1 MTNSLTKV
9 EAIAWEKACEA
20 FEANNIFAQNAEVY
34 KPSAGYAEQAGQTV
48 RIPYAN
54 QIESSTGLDTTGQ
67 TKDIIDVTVPISLA
81 ASDIKNSKFAVT
93 AIEGNFERRVS
104 DNMKAAV
111 RKLSSDVSTEIA
123 NKIIDEG
130 ALVGTKASSA
140 LTSYSDFAKAG
151 TILDEIEAYGTDRFM
166 YLPPRMAQGLANDL
180 GMRATDNNRDH
191 MAYTDGR
198 LPNINDFNTF
208 KTNALKTVS
217 GSSASGVTVNGA
229 NQNVTVVAYQSD
241 VTPSSG
247 TVNDPRYSTLT
258 VSASHGLVAGD
269 VITIAGVNR
278 VGVDSK
284 TDTGQLMT
292 FRVKSVDTNDLTV
305 SPAII
310 SSGAYQNVSA
320 APANSA
326 AVTVRN
332 TADAQPAVF
341 TTKEAV
347 NLFCSDLNF
356 SLLEGSNQVV
366 LDTYTSSSGLSIAFI
381 RWGDGD
387 TTSTNHRLTVW
398 CKPNVVDPLKCG
410 ILLPSQALDL

>member
-1 MTNSLTKV
+1 MANSLTKV

-20 FEANNIFAQNAEVY
+20 FEANNVFAQNAEVY
-34 KPSAGYAEQAGQTV
+34 KPSAGFAEQAGQTV

-54 QIESSTGLDTTGQ
+54 QIESSTGLDTTSQ
-67 TKDIIDVTVPISLA
+67 TKDITDVTVPISLA
-81 ASDIKNSKFAVT
+81 ASDIKNSKFAVN
-93 AIEGNFERRVS
+93 AIEGNFERRIA
-104 DNMKAAV
+104 DNMRAAV

-130 ALVGTKASSA
+130 SLVGTSTST
-140 LTSYSDFAKAG
+140 LTNYSDFAKAG
-151 TILDEIEAYGTDRFM
+151 TILDELEATTSDRFM
-166 YLPPRMAQGLANDL
+166 YLPPRMAAGVANEL
-180 GMRATDNNRDH
+180 GSRATDNSRDH

-198 LPNINDFNTF
+198 LPHIDAFNTF
-208 KTNALKTVS
+208 KTNALKSVS

-229 NQNVTVVAYQSD
+229 NQNVSVVAYKSD
-241 VTPSSG
+241 TTPSSG
-247 TVNDPRYSTLT
+247 TVDDPRYSVVTM
-258 VSASHGLVAGD
+258 SASHGLVAGD

-278 VGVDSK
+278 VGIDSK
-284 TDTGQLMT
+284 TNTGQLMT
-292 FRVKSVDTNDLTV
+292 FRVKSVDTNDVTV

-398 CKPNVVDPLKCG
+398 CKPNVVDPTKCG
-410 ILLPSQALDL
+410 ILLPSQALSL

>member
-1 MTNSLTKV
+1 MANSLTKV
-9 EAIAWEKACEA
+9 EAIAWEKVCEA

-34 KPSAGYAEQAGQTV
+34 KPSAGFAEQAGQTV

-54 QIESSTGLDTTGQ
+54 QIESSTGLDTTSQ
-67 TKDIIDVTVPISLA
+67 TKDITDVTVPISLA
-81 ASDIKNSKFAVT
+81 ASDIKNSKFAVS
-93 AIEGNFERRVS
+93 AIEGNFERRVT
-104 DNMKAAV
+104 DNMNAAV

-130 ALVGTKASSA
+130 SLVGTSTST
-140 LTSYSDFAKAG
+140 LTNYSDFAKAG
-151 TILDEIEAYGTDRFM
+151 TILDEIEANTSDRFM
-166 YLPPRMAQGLANDL
+166 YLPPRMAQGLANEL
-180 GMRATDNNRDH
+180 GMRATDNSRDH

-198 LPNINDFNTF
+198 LPNIDAFNTF
-208 KTNALKTVS
+208 KTNALKSVS

-229 NQNVTVVAYQSD
+229 NQNVSVVAYKSD
-241 VTPSSG
+241 TTPSSG
-247 TVNDPRYSTLT
+247 EVDDPRYSVVTM
-258 VSASHGLVAGD
+258 SASHGLVAGD

-278 VGVDSK
+278 VGIDSK
-284 TDTGQLMT
+284 TNTGQLMT
-292 FRVKSVDTNDLTV
+292 FRVKSVATNDVTV

-310 SSGAYQNVSA
+310 SDGAYQNVSA

-398 CKPNVVDPLKCG
+398 CKPNVVDPTKCG
-410 ILLPSQALDL
+410 ILLPSQALSL

>member
-1 MTNSLTKV
+1 MANSLTKV

-20 FEANNIFAQNAEVY
+20 FEANNVFAQNAEVY
-34 KPSAGYAEQAGQTV
+34 KPSAGFAEQAGQIV

-54 QIESSTGLDTTGQ
+54 QIESSTGLDTTSQ
-67 TKDIIDVTVPISLA
+67 TKDITDVTVPISLA
-81 ASDIKNSKFAVT
+81 ASDIKNSKFAVN
-93 AIEGNFERRVS
+93 AIEGNFERRIA
-104 DNMKAAV
+104 DNMRAAV

-130 ALVGTKASSA
+130 SLVGTSTST
-140 LTSYSDFAKAG
+140 LTNYSDFAKAG
-151 TILDEIEAYGTDRFM
+151 TILDELEATTSDRFM
-166 YLPPRMAQGLANDL
+166 YLPPRMAAGVANEL
-180 GMRATDNNRDH
+180 GSRATDNSRDH

-198 LPNINDFNTF
+198 LPNIDAFNTF
-208 KTNALKTVS
+208 KTNALKSVS
-217 GSSASGVTVNGA
+217 RSAASGVTVNGA
-229 NQNVTVVAYQSD
+229 NQNVSVVAYKSD
-241 VTPSSG
+241 TTPSAG
-247 TVNDPRYSTLT
+247 TVDDPRYSVVTMS
-258 VSASHGLVAGD
+258 VSHGLVAGD

-278 VGVDSK
+278 VGIDSK

-292 FRVKSVDTNDLTV
+292 FRVKSVDTNDVTV

-310 SSGAYQNVSA
+310 SSGAYKNVSA

-398 CKPNVVDPLKCG
+398 CKPNVVDPTKCG
-410 ILLPSQALDL
+410 ILLPSQALSL